1 MHSQKRERLRHKI
14 VTLVHQLQR
23 SESEEQAVDTFMD
36 LMEDVEINIENL
48 EENKAS
54 SHDIALLIQEMR
66 AGFAQID
73 KRFEAVDKR
82 FEAVDKR
89 FEAVDKRFEDMMHFI
104 DKRFEDMIHFIDK
117 RFEAIDKRF
126 EDMNNRFGD
135 MNKRFN
141 SLQWFMGIG
150 FSFLALLITV
160 LSYFARFQSSV

>member
-1 MHSQKRERLRHKI
+1 MESMHSQKRERLRHKI

-66 AGFAQID
+66 AGFAQI
-73 KRFEAVDKR
+73 DKR